1 MTNEIIVNQK
11 AQNPKLSALIER
23 YKDAFKNDNKAA
35 AEILGQIADELVLR
49 ARLLTPV
56 ILSEKPVSK
65 NGKLIVKDNTNVT
78 FMLLHGGENDVIPV
92 FTDNTEFDKWN
103 VGDTQKPYTMTLDF
117 DSIGSVLE
125 SGAKC
130 WGIVVN
136 PFSDNLQIPRTMALK
151 WFEQK
156 QIHSKG
162 HARHVITPDTPAD
175 VYAPDPYPM
184 VLSNKLCEAAKGLS
198 GVQKL
203 WLRGV
208 RLNGTEGYLL
218 VAELTEDGN
227 KVIFPSLGEA
237 AKPHLN
243 GLALHIVTNDSEFG
257 KKAVENVI
265 PIYSKQD

>member
-1 MTNEIIVNQK
+1 MASELLINQK
-11 AQNPKLSALIER
+11 TSNPKLSALIEK
-23 YKDAFKNDNKAA
+23 YKDAFKNDKKAA

-56 ILSEKPVSK
+56 ILSEEPISK
-65 NGKLIVKDNTNVT
+65 NGRLVVKDNTNVT
-78 FMLLHGGENDVIPV
+78 FMLLHGGDNDIIPV
-92 FTDNTEFDKWN
+92 FTDNAELDKWN
-103 VGDTQKPYTMTLDF
+103 VDNTQKPWTMTLDF

-125 SGAKC
+125 GGAQC

-136 PFSDNLQIPRTMALK
+136 PFSDNLQIPRSMALN
-151 WFEQK
+151 WYEQK
-156 QIHSKG
+156 QIHSQG
-162 HARHVITPDTPAD
+162 HARHVITPETPAD

-198 GVQKL
+198 GVEKL

-218 VAELTEDGN
+218 IAELTEDGN
-227 KVIFPSLGEA
+227 KVIFPALGEA

-257 KKAVENVI
+257 KKAVENVL
-265 PIYSKQD
+265 PIYTKKE